1 MDGPSATMV
10 PRRRP
15 GVALLG
21 AVATAGVTTVVARR
35 RRVPPVERAAFR
47 AVNRL
52 PSGLGA
58 PVCIA
63 MQAGSLP
70 AVFVV
75 AGAARLAGHRRLS
88 TVTATVGTGVWAGC
102 KVVKRWVRRG
112 RPAEYLDHPTIR
124 GAAARGLGFPSG
136 HAAVAV
142 ALTCLVAPA
151 LPTGARRGAWALA
164 GSVAGARMYVG
175 AHLPLDVV
183 GGAAFGLATASATR
197 ILLDSRP
204 LSEGALG
211 PHGYDGGSGVSR

>member
-1 MDGPSATMV
+1 MTAPD
-10 PRRRP
+10 RRA
-15 GVALLG
+15 ALLG
-21 AVATAGVTTVVARR
+21 ALITAGVTTVVARR
-35 RRVPPVERAAFR
+35 RLVHPFERSAFR
-47 AVNRL
+47 AVNTL

-58 PVCIA
+58 PVYVA

-75 AGAARLAGHRRLS
+75 AGAARVAGDRRLS
-88 TVTATVGTGVWAGC
+88 TATAAVGTGVWAGC

-112 RPAEYLDHPTIR
+112 RPADTLDHPRIR

-136 HAAVAV
+136 HAAVAA

-151 LPTGARRGAWALA
+151 LPAGARRGAWVLA

-183 GGAAFGLATASATR
+183 GGAAFGLAAASATR
-197 ILLDSRP
+197 IVLDRSP
-204 LSEGALG
+204 
-211 PHGYDGGSGVSR
+211 